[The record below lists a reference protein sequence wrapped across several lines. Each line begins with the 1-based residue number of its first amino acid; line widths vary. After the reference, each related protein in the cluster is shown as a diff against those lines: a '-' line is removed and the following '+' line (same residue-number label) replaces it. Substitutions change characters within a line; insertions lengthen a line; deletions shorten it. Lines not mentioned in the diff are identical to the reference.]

1 MIENVNE
8 GNTGGTAESQEVKS
22 PEQNGQEQKE
32 QDTDLDVTGENSVV
46 VEQVVTEFDPD
57 EKIISDMY
65 DSGKTEVTSSELIKA
80 GFDTNRMAS
89 YSFNIG
95 QFKLSRL
102 MLVSPYTIEKNS

>member
-8 GNTGGTAESQEVKS
+8 GNTGDTAESQEVKS
-22 PEQNGQEQKE
+22 PEQNEQEQPKAE
-32 QDTDLDVTGENSVV
+32 EIDVTGENSVV
-46 VEQVVTEFDPD
+46 VEEVVTEFDPD

>member
-8 GNTGGTAESQEVKS
+8 GNTGDTAESQEVKS
-22 PEQNGQEQKE
+22 PEQQEQPKAE
-32 QDTDLDVTGENSVV
+32 EIDVTGENSVV
-46 VEQVVTEFDPD
+46 VEEVVTEFDPD